1 MGSNKTLTGACVRLA
16 EILGPG
22 GEFVHKIPGFV
33 PRPGQLELAQVIAS
47 AIEAREHLVAEA
59 GTGIGKTFAY
69 LVPILTGGRRA
80 VISTATRALQDQIY
94 ERDLPQAAAALGRPV
109 EVAVLKGRRNYL
121 CLERYRNL
129 EQDWAGFPG
138 LDRAALAAWVRSTP
152 SGEFSQLPGLGESSP
167 VIQQLSID
175 RESCLGSVCPEHARC
190 HVYAARRRAQAAD
203 VVIVNHHL
211 LIADLTLKAEGFGD
225 LLGQVD
231 VVVVDEAHTLP
242 ETARMNLGETVSL
255 GQVKDLLGD
264 LNRLPEM
271 REGGSLRRALVAAEA
286 ALSVLPYRLDPPR
299 RAWSEVA
306 TKFTP
311 GVSRLLAAIH
321 ELIGVL
327 EPVSEREA
335 LLERARELARH
346 LVVYADETPV
356 DIRNFSW
363 VEQGAHG
370 NLVFRRTPLEIGLHL
385 DAWRRAGQA
394 SWIFTS
400 ATLSVAGQFAAILR
414 ELGLDAARTL
424 QVQSPFRHAEQ
435 GLLYLPRGLA
445 PVHEKGYTEGVLREA
460 VPLIRAAGGGC
471 FLLFTSWNACRRAA
485 LWLRAEQLGYPL
497 FVQGEAPRGYLLE
510 TFRAVGNGLLLG
522 TASFWEGV
530 DVKGDAL
537 VLVIIDRLPFASPA
551 DPLFAARL
559 EYCRSSGGRP
569 FVDIQLPEAVMAL
582 KQGAGRLIRGESDRG
597 VLMIAD
603 PRLSSRP
610 YGKAF
615 LESLPPFARTRD
627 QARAEAFLQ
636 QTARGMAACV

>member
-1 MGSNKTLTGACVRLA
+1 MGHNRASRGGTDAWLK

-22 GEFVHKIPGFV
+22 GEFVRKIPGFV
-33 PRPGQLELAQVIAS
+33 PRSGQLELAQAIAS
-47 AIEAREHLVAEA
+47 AIEDREHLVAEA

-69 LVPILTGGRRA
+69 LVPILTAGRRA

-94 ERDLPQAAAALGRPV
+94 ARDLPQAAAVLGRPV

-129 EQDWAGFPG
+129 ERDWAGFPG
-138 LDRAALAAWVRSTP
+138 LDRAALAAWVRSTS

-167 VIQQLSID
+167 VIRQLGID
-175 RESCLGSVCPEHARC
+175 REACLGSACPEYARC

-211 LIADLTLKAEGFGD
+211 LVADLALKVEGFGD

-231 VVVVDEAHTLP
+231 VVVVDEAHALP

-271 REGGSLRRALVAAEA
+271 REKTLQRVLNAVEA
-286 ALSVLPYRLDPPR
+286 ALRALPHRLDPPR

-306 TKFTP
+306 AKFTA

-321 ELIGVL
+321 ELIEIL
-327 EPVSEREA
+327 EPVPEWETLR
-335 LLERARELARH
+335 ERARGIARH
-346 LVVYADETPV
+346 LVAYADESPG
-356 DIRNFSW
+356 DIQNFSW
-363 VEQGAHG
+363 VEQGTG
-370 NLVFRRTPLEIGLHL
+370 ENLVFRRTPLEIGLHL

-400 ATLSVAGQFAAILR
+400 ATLSVAGEFTAILR
-414 ELGLDAARTL
+414 ELGLDTARTL

-435 GLLYLPRGLA
+435 GLLYLPRGLV
-445 PVHEKGYTEGVLREA
+445 PVHEKGYTEGVLRKA
-460 VPLIRAAGGGC
+460 VPLIRAAEGGC

-497 FVQGEAPRGYLLE
+497 FVQGEAPRGYLLD

-559 EYCRSSGGRP
+559 EYCRSCGGRP
-569 FVDIQLPEAVMAL
+569 FIDIQLPEAVMAL

-603 PRLSSRP
+603 PRLSSKP

-615 LESLPPFARTRD
+615 LDSLPPFARTRD
-627 QARAEAFLQ
+627 QARAKAFL
-636 QTARGMAACV
+636 RRNV